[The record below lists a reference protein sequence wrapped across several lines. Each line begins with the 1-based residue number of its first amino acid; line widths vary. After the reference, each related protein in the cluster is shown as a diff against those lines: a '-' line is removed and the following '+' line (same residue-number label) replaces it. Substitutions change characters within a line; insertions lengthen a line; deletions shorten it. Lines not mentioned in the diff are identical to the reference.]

1 MFKKYSYFLFY
12 WIVKRTVGYT
22 WKTSA
27 CFQTN
32 SKVLK
37 SDTEL
42 KEQFSNLEALPF
54 SQKIKL
60 DIDVS
65 FAISFKCEHWFGYP
79 YFSLKSSDFQFDA
92 STQDK
97 ILNIWSLVNVWI
109 NTAVYKESP

>member
-1 MFKKYSYFLFY
+1 MFKKYAYFLFY

-54 SQKIKL
+54 FQKIKL
-60 DIDVS
+60 DTYHLRFLLNVNIDLG
-65 FAISFKCEHWFGYP
+65 IP
-79 YFSLKSSDFQFDA
+79 
-92 STQDK
+92 T
-97 ILNIWSLVNVWI
+97 
-109 NTAVYKESP
+109 SPWNHLTFNLMHQLRTKFWTSEV